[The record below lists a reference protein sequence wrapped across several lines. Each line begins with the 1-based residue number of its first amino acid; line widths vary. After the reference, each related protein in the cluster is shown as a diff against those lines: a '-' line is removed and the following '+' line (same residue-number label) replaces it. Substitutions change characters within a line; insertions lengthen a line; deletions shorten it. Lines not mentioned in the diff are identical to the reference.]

1 MKVVEIGDIVA
12 TDNGEKMVVDIY
24 RNRVS
29 KELMVKCVDTD
40 DSPDGADTQPQAMTY
55 RRSSVTPI
63 FHSGYGSR

>member
-29 KELMVKCVDTD
+29 KVCRH
-40 DSPDGADTQPQAMTY
+40 
-55 RRSSVTPI
+55 RR
-63 FHSGYGSR
+63 FA